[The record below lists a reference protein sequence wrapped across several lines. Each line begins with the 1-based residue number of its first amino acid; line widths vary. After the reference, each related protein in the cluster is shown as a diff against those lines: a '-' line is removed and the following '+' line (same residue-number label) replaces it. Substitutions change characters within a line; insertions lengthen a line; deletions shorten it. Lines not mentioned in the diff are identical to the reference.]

1 MEHAGHVALNYLRLA
16 RASIKCYIQDTHTL
30 KRMFRWLLMKI
41 RFGTNSN
48 SYELGIY
55 MTNWDYP
62 IGYKWEIGI
71 YLFKWIVG
79 IELYR

>member
-1 MEHAGHVALNYLRLA
+1 
-16 RASIKCYIQDTHTL
+16 
-30 KRMFRWLLMKI
+30 MKI

-62 IGYKWEIGI
+62 IGYKWELGL
-71 YLFKWIVG
+71 YLFKWIIG